1 VSKKRASWS
10 WLWPGVLFVG
20 VALLGWLGPIFVLPL
35 FSPDPCVTE
44 IKRQL
49 HDVAGLDFEISE
61 TQCDLLAKDAGT
73 SVLVSKTGEYEKTLL
88 FKFGPIDD
96 DLLPEIQV
104 DQRGSTILISISN
117 ISFIYSQRD
126 RWRDMAIKYDI
137 GHIDYP
143 SVSKVQDQAS
153 PSAK

>member
-1 VSKKRASWS
+1 VSNKGASWS
-10 WLWPGVLFVG
+10 WLWPGLLFVG

-35 FSPDPCVTE
+35 FSPDSCMTE

-73 SVLVSKTGEYEKTLL
+73 SILVSKTGEHGKTLL
-88 FKFGPIDD
+88 FKFGPVDD
-96 DLLPEIQV
+96 DLLPAIQI
-104 DQRGSTILISISN
+104 DQQHATILISISD
-117 ISFIYSQRD
+117 ISFVYSQKD

-137 GHIDYP
+137 GHVEFP
-143 SVSKVQDQAS
+143 SVGKGQD
-153 PSAK
+153 SALPNTK